1 MRRRSRGSQSG
12 FSLIELTIAAAIFST
27 GLGAFSLL
35 LLLAIQ
41 GTMESGQQTI
51 AVQHARSLAESVKLI
66 PEAVSAFEHPA
77 PQSECPVGSSCSPG
91 QMASSSIL
99 HWQRRL
105 ARQLPGGTG
114 LICRDGT
121 PEDGTASRPAC
132 DGGGQLVVKVFWT
145 EPGKDGGSLERRAV
159 SRLPLL

>member
-41 GTMESGQQTI
+41 GTVESGLQTV
-51 AVQHARSLAESVKLI
+51 AALHARSLAESVRLT
-66 PEAVSAFEHPA
+66 PGAVPAFENPSA
-77 PQSECPVGSSCSPG
+77 ESDCPVGSVCMPA
-91 QMASSSIL
+91 QMAAASFL
-99 HWQRRL
+99 HWRRQL
-105 ARQLPGGTG
+105 ARQLPGGSG

-121 PEDGTASRPAC
+121 PEDGTAANPAC
-132 DGGGQLVVKVFWT
+132 DGGGYLVVKVFWR
-145 EPGKDGGSLERRAV
+145 EPGDNGVSQERRSV

>member
-41 GTMESGQQTI
+41 GTVESGLQTV
-51 AVQHARSLAESVKLI
+51 AAQHARSLAELVRMT
-66 PEAVSAFEHPA
+66 PGAVPAFESPT
-77 PQSECPVGSSCSPG
+77 PDSDCPVGSVCTSW
-91 QMASSSIL
+91 QMAASSFL
-99 HWQRRL
+99 HWRRQL
-105 ARQLPGGTG
+105 ARQLPGGSG

-121 PEDGTASRPAC
+121 PEDGTAANPAC
-132 DGGGQLVVKVFWT
+132 DGGGQLVGKVFWR
-145 EPGKDGGSLERRAV
+145 EPGNNGDSLERRSV

>member
-12 FSLIELTIAAAIFST
+12 FSLIELMIAAAIFST

-35 LLLAIQ
+35 LLLSIQ
-41 GTMESGQQTI
+41 GTVESGQQTV
-51 AVQHARSLAESVKLI
+51 AVQHARYLAESVRLI
-66 PEAVSAFEHPA
+66 PGAVPAFENPT
-77 PQSECPVGSSCSPG
+77 PQSDCPVGSSCTPG
-91 QMASSSIL
+91 QMASSSFL
-99 HWQRRL
+99 RWQRRL
-105 ARQLPGGTG
+105 ARELPGGTG

-121 PEDGTASRPAC
+121 PEDGTASSPAC

-145 EPGKDGGSLERRAV
+145 EPGQDGHSLERRTV